1 MAETFEKE
9 LKPGQSL
16 GSPCLC
22 RVSGLSCTPL
32 ARRTVVRG
40 QADIE
45 KSTGNK
51 DMSAADIDPVTEAER
66 ATWPD
71 EAIVP
76 LEKPYVDDRGAIQPL
91 VDRMM
96 RSAVMIESKKGA
108 LRANHYHKT
117 DWHYCYVMSGCIE
130 YYHRPTG
137 SEEEPEMLLVKGGQ
151 MVFTPPMIDHG
162 MKFPEDT
169 VFLTLSRNPRD
180 QATYEADVV
189 RVDML
194 DDTGSISWRPEDNG

>member
-1 MAETFEKE
+1 M
-9 LKPGQSL
+9 
-16 GSPCLC
+16 
-22 RVSGLSCTPL
+22 SGP
-32 ARRTVVRG
+32 
-40 QADIE
+40 
-45 KSTGNK
+45 
-51 DMSAADIDPVTEAER
+51 DIDPVTEQER
-66 ATWPD
+66 LSWPD

-76 LEKPYVDDRGAIQPL
+76 LEKPFVDDRGAIQPL

-96 RSAVMIESKKGA
+96 RSAVLIESKKGA

-117 DWHYCYVMSGCIE
+117 DWHYCYVMSGCID

-137 SEEEPEMLLVKGGQ
+137 SEEAPEMLKVLAGQ

-194 DDTGSISWRPEDNG
+194 DDAGTISWRPEDDG